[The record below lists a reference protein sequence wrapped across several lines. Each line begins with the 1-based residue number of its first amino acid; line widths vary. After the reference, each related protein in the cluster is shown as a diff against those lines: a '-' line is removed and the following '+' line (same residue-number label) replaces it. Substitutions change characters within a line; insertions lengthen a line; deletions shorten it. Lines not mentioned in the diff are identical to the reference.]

1 MPSEAT
7 KLTTLTLR
15 QYTVTAPLVA
25 ARLEEDSTI
34 HLRVANPA
42 DPSEIQLVAFPN
54 VTPDTHSE
62 DRELSERMLR
72 AREAFIE
79 AIGLPPFEGFMLL
92 YGTARLTLTAG
103 GGQEQSHDGLMG
115 GRPYPRVLD
124 FVALDSSA
132 PRPHASVHG
141 LLSEQPSAAAF
152 LVARWPAQA
161 NVA

>member
-25 ARLEEDSTI
+25 ARLEEDSAI

-72 AREAFIE
+72 AG
-79 AIGLPPFEGFMLL
+79 GL
-92 YGTARLTLTAG
+92 
-103 GGQEQSHDGLMG
+103 H
-115 GRPYPRVLD
+115 
-124 FVALDSSA
+124 
-132 PRPHASVHG
+132 
-141 LLSEQPSAAAF
+141 
-152 LVARWPAQA
+152 
-161 NVA
+161 